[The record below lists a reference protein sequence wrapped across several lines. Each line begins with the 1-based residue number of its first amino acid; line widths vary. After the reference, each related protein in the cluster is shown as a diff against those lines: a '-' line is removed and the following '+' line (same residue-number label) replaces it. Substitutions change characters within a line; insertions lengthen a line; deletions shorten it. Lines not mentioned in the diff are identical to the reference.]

1 MASSPLM
8 GREPGYHILSW
19 VGLLPQPTPGLSV
32 CVAPERPLLNTRLS
46 GLPSTVQH
54 IFQQHLRRWPARVPA
69 KGRRWTAGASKWVMF
84 GILTISVAAE
94 QIIMLNF
101 SSFLVL
107 MWGIYSVSLDK
118 DLKDWVLLFK
128 KKTKKLK
135 CLFFVAACV
144 SNSYLF
150 PQSCL

>member
-1 MASSPLM
+1 MAYSPLM

-19 VGLLPQPTPGLSV
+19 VGLLPQHAPGLSV

-54 IFQQHLRRWPARVPA
+54 IFQQHLRRWPVRVPG
-69 KGRRWTAGASKWVMF
+69 KGRRWTAGTSKWVMF
-84 GILTISVAAE
+84 GILTISAAAE
-94 QIIMLNF
+94 QIIMLI
-101 SSFLVL
+101 FLIPCFDV
-107 MWGIYSVSLDK
+107 GIYSVSLDK
-118 DLKDWVLLFK
+118 DLKDWVFLFK
-128 KKTKKLK
+128 KNPLK